1 MSDVEKKYLNK
12 YSRTMWVDDFN
23 GLAKG
28 GYFYRSK
35 FGREVREFEFKFN
48 VKVVGVII
56 DNSYDIEFIIEEKE

>member
-28 GYFYRSK
+28 GYFYRSE
-35 FGREVREFEFKFN
+35 FGREVIDFENKFN

-56 DNSYDIEFIIEEKE
+56 DNSFNIEFIIEEKE